1 MYHDDRE
8 ITAEKLIET
17 LEVQVMKLTDLPDEA
32 RLVLMV
38 VLAARFV
45 EPSFKLQELSDKLL
59 LETSVLA
66 SITAKTFDQLLFET
80 QRIAGLGDDT
90 TYLLTHL
97 TAKLISSR
105 LGIDYRHPKLV
116 AAFVGTVQS
125 TLSTPLFE
133 AMPNTAELSL
143 GLLGTYSKDSF
154 PMFGGIPER
163 QRDLISIRLAAINV
177 RANFTP
183 IDYRQIPQSTVLLDA
198 PYSHSPNILLT
209 FENVLK
215 NHVQGRLVL
224 IQNWARAETADN
236 WQELL
241 AMIKDCGEIEAI
253 INFSSLPTTSDQ
265 CTAIIVNTTP
275 AQHNTLYIDVSI
287 SNKSLPP
294 LDGIER
300 MLLAGCIYNLW
311 QGRLA
316 HSNTEYLSD
325 NVSRFL
331 NSYFSEGFRPIS
343 GLCNAVDK
351 RPKTISKNRLIS
363 RAYLKAAPGES
374 SRPTQTNNSS
384 LIRETLERRGDRCC
398 VYVIGN
404 NGEGKSFLLRDIV
417 YQLEEAQK
425 RSIGLP
431 MSHADRFPVTDK
443 SINRFFEYKG
453 ARKTQIVKEVGI
465 ISSQP
470 RKIGLLSECL
480 EVIGF
485 GVQIYL
491 TLKSELS
498 HDRFGEPRRK
508 TLDLGNEDDMGYL
521 NSDRASIS
529 KYEVNFI
536 RKGHRTVPFD
546 NLSSGEQSILSLLI
560 KIIASDADHATF
572 LIDEPEISLHV
583 SWQQMLPRI
592 LSLLSSRL
600 NASFVVATHSPIL
613 IANAAGDDICYV
625 SRIGRLSEIPVA
637 ERHSVETLL
646 MDGFET
652 YTPHNREVHERCAK
666 LVASLISAA
675 NKPEVVGQAKEAIA
689 KLETFKA
696 TIEKN
701 SLEVNNERQA
711 NDLDLVEKTIGA
723 ISMLRDESRPRN
735 G

>member
-8 ITAEKLIET
+8 ITAEKQIET
-17 LEVQVMKLTDLPDEA
+17 LEAQVMKLTDIPDEA
-32 RLVLMV
+32 RLMLM
-38 VLAARFV
+38 LILIARFAKN
-45 EPSFKLQELSDKLL
+45 SYKLQELSDKLL
-59 LETSVLA
+59 LENPVLA
-66 SITAKTFDQLLFET
+66 SITGNTFDQLLFES
-80 QRIAGLGDDT
+80 QRIVGFSDDAN
-90 TYLLTHL
+90 YLLTHL
-97 TAKLISSR
+97 AAKSISSE

-133 AMPNTAELSL
+133 AMPNTGELSL
-143 GLLGTYSKDSF
+143 GLLGAYSKDSF
-154 PMFGGIPER
+154 LMFGGIPER
-163 QRDLISIRLAAINV
+163 QRDLISIRLEAIDV
-177 RANFTP
+177 RANFTS
-183 IDYRQIPQSTVLLDA
+183 INYRQIPQSTVLLDA
-198 PYSHSPNILLT
+198 PYTNFSLAI
-209 FENVLK
+209 EEVLK

-224 IQNWARAETADN
+224 IQNWARAETGEI
-236 WQELL
+236 WQKLM
-241 AMIKDCGEIEAI
+241 AMIKHRGVETI

-265 CTAIIVNTTP
+265 CTAIIINTSP
-275 AQHNTLYIDVSI
+275 VHRETLYIDVSM

-316 HSNTEYLSD
+316 HSNTDYLSD

-343 GLCNAVDK
+343 GLCNTVDK
-351 RPKTISKNRLIS
+351 RPKTISKTRLVS
-363 RAYLKAAPGES
+363 RAFLKAAPGES

-384 LIRETLERRGDRCC
+384 MIRETLKRRGDRCC

-431 MSHADRFPVTDK
+431 MSHADRFPITDK

-453 ARKTQIVKEVGI
+453 ARKTQIVKEVGM

-480 EVIGF
+480 ELIGF

-498 HDRFGEPRRK
+498 HDRFGEPRK
-508 TLDLGNEDDMGYL
+508 NTLDLGNEGDMRYL
-521 NSDRASIS
+521 NRDKASIS

-536 RKGHRTVPFD
+536 RKGHRTVLFD

-560 KIIASDADHATF
+560 KIIASDAEHATF

-583 SWQQMLPRI
+583 SWQQTLPRI

-613 IANAAGDDICYV
+613 IANAADDDVCYV
-625 SRIGRLSEIPVA
+625 SRIGRLAEIPIA

-666 LVASLISAA
+666 LVAYLISAS
-675 NKPEVVGQAKEAIA
+675 NKSDSVGQANEAIA

-701 SLEVNNERQA
+701 RFDVNNKRKA
-711 NDLDLVEKTIGA
+711 SDLDLVEKTIGA